1 MTTTIVGNTTA
12 DPELRYT
19 QTGKAVTSLTVAV
32 SKRRKDETG
41 NWVDGEP
48 TFIRCNIWGKP
59 AENVAASV
67 FKGTRVI
74 VTGELKESTWQTE
87 QGEKR
92 SRIELNAANI
102 GIDLTFAPAPPQQAT
117 ATGWAG
123 AGAANS
129 APTTTSQGQAAWT
142 AQQPPQGP
150 QPGQQQ
156 MFSDEPPF

>member
-19 QTGKAVTSLTVAV
+19 QTGKAVANFTVAV

-48 TFIRCNIWGKP
+48 TFIRCSIWGKP
-59 AENVAASV
+59 AEHVAASV

-129 APTTTSQGQAAWT
+129 APASPNQGQAAWT
-142 AQQPPQGP
+142 AQQSPQAP
-150 QPGQQQ
+150 EPSQQQ

>member
-12 DPELRYT
+12 DPQLRYT

-59 AENVAASV
+59 AEHVAASV
-67 FKGTRVI
+67 YKGTRVI
-74 VTGELKESTWQTE
+74 VTGDLKQSTWQTE

-92 SRIELNAANI
+92 SSIELNAANI
-102 GIDLTFAPAPPQQAT
+102 GIDLTFSPARAQQ
-117 ATGWAG
+117 
-123 AGAANS
+123 S
-129 APTTTSQGQAAWT
+129 APTGSTKPSTVEK
-142 AQQPPQGP
+142 QQLPEY
-150 QPGQQQ
+150 
-156 MFSDEPPF
+156 SDEPPF